1 MKLKILI
8 LAGMTSVLFGCGT
21 TKHAIDAPTVEAI
34 GNQKLSSTFNR
45 RSIKLEWDCVWGTGL
60 TDATCVRT
68 QLKAIEVTGY
78 AFSNGNTPALREN
91 AFVVAEMNAKSK
103 LVKFVR
109 EDVSSSNV
117 VQTMTKN
124 IEKANDRIKQ
134 RIRNDE
140 EVSMSDDEAAQDT
153 NFAIRENTNN
163 IVRTTTETIRSNAQ
177 GIITGVRSIKEE
189 IVDRQTVAVTIR
201 WSRDLNNV
209 YNAGVV
215 RAR

>member
-1 MKLKILI
+1 MKLKILT
-8 LAGMTSVLFGCGT
+8 LAALTSVLVGCGT
-21 TKHAIDAPTVEAI
+21 SKHAIDAPKVEAI

-45 RSIKLEWDCVWGTGL
+45 RSIKLEWDCVWGTGML
-60 TDATCVRT
+60 DATCIRT
-68 QLKAIEVTGY
+68 NIKAIEVTGY

-91 AFVVAEMNAKSK
+91 AFVVAEMNAKAK

-109 EDVSSSNV
+109 DDVSSTSV

-124 IEKANDRIKQ
+124 IEKANDRVKQ

-140 EVSMSDDEAAQDT
+140 EVSMSDDEASKDT

-163 IVRTTTETIRSNAQ
+163 IVRTTTETIRANAQ
-177 GIITGVRSIKEE
+177 GIITGVRTVQEE

-201 WSRDLNNV
+201 WSRDLNNIH
-209 YNAGVV
+209 NAGVV
-215 RAR
+215 RSR